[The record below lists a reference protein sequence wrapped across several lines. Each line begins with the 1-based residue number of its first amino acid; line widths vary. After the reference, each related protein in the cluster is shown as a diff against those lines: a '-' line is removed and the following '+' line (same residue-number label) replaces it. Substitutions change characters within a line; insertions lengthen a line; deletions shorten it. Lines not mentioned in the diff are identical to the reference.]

1 MCYEI
6 VLYPDVIGRAQSETS
21 LVFWHKEY
29 CNRKRFLTFGCS
41 EMWSMAM
48 LCYCLAGLS
57 YNDS

>member
-6 VLYPDVIGRAQSETS
+6 VLYPDVIGRAQNETS

-29 CNRKRFLTFGCS
+29 CNRKCFLTFGCS

-48 LCYCLAGLS
+48 LCFCLACLS